1 MRISVLTLFPEY
13 FSSFMQSPI
22 TKRAMDKGNLDFE
35 TVDIKEFADGSFRAI
50 DDSPYGGG
58 PGMILRVDVIAKAL
72 ESVKDKDSHTIL
84 LSPRGRTFNQAKA
97 HELKDKKHLV
107 FICGHYEGVDERV
120 SDLVDEEIS
129 IGDFILTGGEP
140 AAMVICDS
148 VIRLLKGSIRDSSTT
163 EESFETGLLEY
174 PQYTHPL
181 RFLDKVVPNI
191 LLSGND
197 KEIASW
203 RMKQA
208 IISTIDHRPDLFDRM
223 PSEGI
228 GLSGAKMLFFDDMV
242 LKIQKESEI
251 SNREVEAMRWL
262 KGRLPVPG
270 VLYHVNKDGMSYLL
284 MTKLKGRMLCD
295 PIILHNRN
303 RLLKS
308 CAAALKMLW
317 QVDLTD
323 CPFLKGNKG
332 NPDLVLSHGDFCL
345 PNILVDNKGV
355 TGFLDL
361 GYCTVSSRQ
370 DDIDSCLESLDAN
383 LVGRFSDGTET
394 EPVDRPYFKSLL

>member
-1 MRISVLTLFPEY
+1 MRISVLTLFPES
-13 FSSFMQSPI
+13 FSSFMHTPI

-35 TVDIKEFADGSFRAI
+35 TVDIKDFADGSFRAI

-72 ESVKDKDSHTIL
+72 ESVRTADSHTIL
-84 LSPRGRTFNQAKA
+84 LSPRGRTYNQAKA
-97 HELKDKKHLV
+97 HELKEKRHLV

-148 VIRLLKGSIRDSSTT
+148 IVRLLKGSIRDSSTT

-181 RFLDKVVPNI
+181 RFLDKVVPEV

-208 IISTIDHRPDLFDRM
+208 IISTIKHRSDLFNRM
-223 PSEGI
+223 PSQGI
-228 GLSGAKMLFFDDMV
+228 GLSGAKMLFLDNMV
-242 LKIQKESEI
+242 LKIQKQGDISE
-251 SNREVEAMRWL
+251 REVEAMTWL
-262 KGRLPVPG
+262 RGRLPVPE
-270 VLYHVNKDGMSYLL
+270 VLYHVNRDGMSYLL
-284 MTKLKGRMLCD
+284 MTRLKGRMLCD

-317 QVDLTD
+317 QVDLRD
-323 CPFLKGNKG
+323 CPFLEGKEEYSG
-332 NPDLVLSHGDFCL
+332 LVLSHGDFCL
-345 PNILVDNKGV
+345 PNILADNKGI

-361 GYCTVSSRQ
+361 GYCTAAGRQ
-370 DDIDSCLESLDAN
+370 DDIDRCLESLDAN

-394 EPVDRPYFKSLL
+394 EPVDREFFRSLL